1 MILVVTATTALPI
14 AHSSDILSHPP
25 NTQALLSESAVPI
38 GETPFFAEIAEL
50 VNANALADLSVA
62 ETHIFRP
69 LFRYRA
75 VTVERQQR
83 HELKLTT

>member
-1 MILVVTATTALPI
+1 MAMPI
-14 AHSSDILSHPP
+14 GPSSDILS
-25 NTQALLSESAVPI
+25 NTPHKQFILSETAVPI

-50 VNANALADLSVA
+50 LDVNALDDLSVA

-75 VTVERQQR
+75 VTVDRQQR
-83 HELKLTT
+83 RELNLTL